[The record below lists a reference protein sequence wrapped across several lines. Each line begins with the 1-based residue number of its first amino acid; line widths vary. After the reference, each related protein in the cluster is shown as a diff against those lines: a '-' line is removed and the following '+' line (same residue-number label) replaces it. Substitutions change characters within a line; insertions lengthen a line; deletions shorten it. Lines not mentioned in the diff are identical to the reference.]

1 MNAADYSMRT
11 QSISAH
17 GDTAARVRD
26 PAERLSDARIP
37 AHLAVIPDGNRRWAW
52 EHGVS
57 PVEGHRRGFE
67 VARRLSRFCRRIGI
81 HTVTL
86 WAFSTEN
93 WKRSPEEVAALFA
106 LYESWI
112 LDLIDEAVEEEVRV
126 LHIGRR
132 EGAPLGMEAAAEQA
146 GFPDGLPDSL
156 LAALDRILA
165 ETRHFD
171 RNVIALALNYGGAD
185 ELQRAVGRLL
195 ADAQATGVD
204 PKALTLTDYLDT
216 TGQLHP
222 NPDLVWRTSGEY
234 RSSGFLP
241 LQAAYAE
248 LAFTTKYCPDV
259 DEDDVV
265 DAILEYSA
273 RVRRFGG

>member
-1 MNAADYSMRT
+1 VSAAEEAGS
-11 QSISAH
+11 S
-17 GDTAARVRD
+17 DTAVPVRD
-26 PAERLSDARIP
+26 PADRLGDARIP
-37 AHLAVIPDGNRRWAW
+37 QHLAVIPDGNRRWAW
-52 EHGVS
+52 EHGLS

-93 WKRSPEEVAALFA
+93 WKRSPEEVTALFA
-106 LYESWI
+106 LYEAWI
-112 LDLIDEAVEEEVRV
+112 RDLMGEAVEEEVRV

-132 EGAPLGMEAAAEQA
+132 EGPPLGMGPELERT
-146 GFPDGLPDSL
+146 GFPDGLPRSL
-156 LAALDRILA
+156 LAAIDDIQEA
-165 ETRHFD
+165 TAGFD
-171 RNVIALALNYGGAD
+171 RNVISLAINYGGAD

-195 ADAQATGVD
+195 AEAGATGAD
-204 PKALTLTDYLDT
+204 PGDLLLGDFLDT
-216 TGQLHP
+216 AGQPHP
-222 NPDLVWRTSGEY
+222 SPDIVWRTSGEY

-248 LAFTTKYCPDV
+248 LVFTPKYCPDV

-265 DAILEYSA
+265 DAVLEYSA

>member
-1 MNAADYSMRT
+1 V
-11 QSISAH
+11 
-17 GDTAARVRD
+17 TAPNGSGSDASTPVRD
-26 PAERLSDARIP
+26 PAARLGDARIP
-37 AHLAVIPDGNRRWAW
+37 RHLAVIPDGNRRWAW

-57 PVEGHRRGFE
+57 SVEGHRRGFE
-67 VARRLSRFCRRIGI
+67 VARRLARFCRRIGI

-112 LDLIDEAVEEEVRV
+112 LDLLGEAVEEEVRV

-132 EGAPLGMEAAAEQA
+132 DGPPVGMEDEARRA
-146 GFPDGLPDSL
+146 GFPVGLPPAL
-156 LAALDRILA
+156 LAAIDKIVEA
-165 ETRHFD
+165 TAGFD
-171 RNVIALALNYGGAD
+171 RNVIGLALNYGGAD

-195 ADAQATGVD
+195 DHARATGAD
-204 PKALTLTDYLDT
+204 PATLLLGDFLDT
-216 TGQLHP
+216 AGQPHP
-222 NPDLVWRTSGEY
+222 NPDIVWRTSGEY

-248 LAFTTKYCPDV
+248 LVFTPKYCPDI

-265 DAILEYSA
+265 DAVLEYSA

>member
-1 MNAADYSMRT
+1 LEAA
-11 QSISAH
+11 
-17 GDTAARVRD
+17 GAA
-26 PAERLSDARIP
+26 AQLQRLDGARIP

-52 EHGVS
+52 ERGV
-57 PVEGHRRGFE
+57 PTIEGHRKGFD
-67 VARRLSRFCRRIGI
+67 VARNLARFCRRAGI
-81 HTVTL
+81 HTVTM

-112 LDLIDEAVEEEVRV
+112 LDLLPEAVEERVRV

-132 EGAPLGMEAAAEQA
+132 DGPPHGMEEVAAQA
-146 GFPDGLPDSL
+146 GYPEGMPPSL
-156 LAALDRILA
+156 LAAIDKIQDETAGFDANIISLA
-165 ETRHFD
+165 
-171 RNVIALALNYGGAD
+171 INYGGAD
-185 ELQRAVGRLL
+185 ELQRALVRLL
-195 ADAQATGVD
+195 ARARDEATD
-204 PKALTLTDYLDT
+204 PAGLDLRDFLDT
-216 TGQLHP
+216 TGQPHP

-248 LAFTTKYCPDV
+248 LVFTTKYCPDI
-259 DEDDVV
+259 DESDVV
-265 DAILEYSA
+265 EAILEYSA

>member
-1 MNAADYSMRT
+1 VDAADSGSS
-11 QSISAH
+11 QASSAH
-17 GDTAARVRD
+17 GDLAAPVRD
-26 PAERLSDARIP
+26 PAERLGDARIP
-37 AHLAVIPDGNRRWAW
+37 AHLAVIPDGNRRWAL
-52 EHGVS
+52 EHGLS

-67 VARRLSRFCRRIGI
+67 VARRLARFCRRIGI

-132 EGAPLGMEAAAEQA
+132 QGAPLGMEAAAVRA

-156 LAALDRILA
+156 LAALDHILA
-165 ETRHFD
+165 ETCGFD
-171 RNVIALALNYGGAD
+171 RNVITLALNYGGAD

-195 ADAQATGVD
+195 DQARATGAD
-204 PKALTLTDYLDT
+204 PAALLLGDFLDT

-241 LQAAYAE
+241 LQSAYAE
-248 LAFTTKYCPDV
+248 LVFTPKYCPDV

-265 DAILEYSA
+265 DAVLEYSA